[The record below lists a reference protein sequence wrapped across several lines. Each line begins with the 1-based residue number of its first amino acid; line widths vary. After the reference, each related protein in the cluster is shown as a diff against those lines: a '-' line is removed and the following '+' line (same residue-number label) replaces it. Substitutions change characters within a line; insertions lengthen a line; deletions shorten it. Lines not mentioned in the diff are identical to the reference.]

1 MKKTFFVI
9 LFLSFCFSDA
19 HAFLSKTESIDPKDY
34 PFILLAE
41 DLQVYKIRLDLSGA
55 AEKARL
61 KRWIDGAYDIKYEYD
76 RRDSDD
82 FHTLFFS
89 VKLEIEKTVKK
100 AQKNYRE
107 GIVVLTK
114 ASAAVGM
121 NCKEIKNQVKWG
133 DESYYAI
140 REKDGNPVGLIFTT
154 RYQNKVYTLIMAG
167 LYSSDHSLISDL
179 VLPKLQSIVDFKLT
193 EK

>member
-82 FHTLFFS
+82 FHTLFLALNWKS
-89 VKLEIEKTVKK
+89 KKRSKKPKKTT
-100 AQKNYRE
+100 E
-107 GIVVLTK
+107 K
-114 ASAAVGM
+114 ASL
-121 NCKEIKNQVKWG
+121 
-133 DESYYAI
+133 S
-140 REKDGNPVGLIFTT
+140 
-154 RYQNKVYTLIMAG
+154 
-167 LYSSDHSLISDL
+167 
-179 VLPKLQSIVDFKLT
+179 
-193 EK
+193 